1 MTITSLTI
9 ATLSPFMV
17 ADAQEQVE
25 VSAETPAAAVSYD
38 WDSQVTAGI
47 SEKDFETGATGTFSF
62 IPGGQGA
69 MCVDDWNLA

>member
-1 MTITSLTI
+1 
-9 ATLSPFMV
+9 MV

-38 WDSQVTAGI
+38 WDSQVSAEI

-62 IPGGQGA
+62 IPGTLQQ
-69 MCVDDWNLA
+69 CVDDWMLA

>member
-1 MTITSLTI
+1 MTITTLAI

-38 WDSQVTAGI
+38 WDSQVTPGI
-47 SEKDFETGATGTFSF
+47 SEKDFETGATGTFSY
-62 IPGGQGA
+62 IPGTTQ

>member
-1 MTITSLTI
+1 MTITTLAI

-25 VSAETPAAAVSYD
+25 LPAETPAAVTYD
-38 WDSQVTAGI
+38 WDSQVTPGI
-47 SEKDFETGATGTFSF
+47 SEKDFETGATGTFSY
-62 IPGGQGA
+62 IPGGAGA

>member
-1 MTITSLTI
+1 MTITTLAI

-38 WDSQVTAGI
+38 WDSQVSAEI
-47 SEKDFETGATGTFSF
+47 SEKDFETGATGTFSL
-62 IPGGQGA
+62 IPGTMQH
-69 MCVDDWNLA
+69 CVDDWHLA